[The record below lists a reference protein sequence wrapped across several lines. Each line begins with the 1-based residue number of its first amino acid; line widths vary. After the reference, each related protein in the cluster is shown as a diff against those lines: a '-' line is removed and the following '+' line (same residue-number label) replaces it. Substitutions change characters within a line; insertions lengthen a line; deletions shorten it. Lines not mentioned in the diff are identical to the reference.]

1 MSDPARSR
9 EKLGRVR
16 KTPAGEDIGSRSTA
30 LMERVVRFM
39 NFLRR
44 SRFPVHTVSEINA
57 ARALTLIDIEDPF
70 QFYMALRVCMV
81 IHHAHVG
88 LFNRLYMTFWGT
100 GPRVPMPPDDGDE
113 AAEEPA
119 VSVAKRLDEESAEES
134 SRKSGKK
141 RLTQDE
147 EAPVFAHS
155 VHESLRE
162 KDFERI
168 LENELPFLDELF
180 KRMRLKSRERKGL
193 RFKPSKGGRIVDLR
207 RSMRES
213 TQRGGEIVSILKKER
228 KPKET
233 KLVLLADVSGSMDIY
248 SAFLVRFVYQLQRY
262 LRGTETF
269 VFGTR
274 VMRITDLLHSRSV
287 RAAMSMVS
295 KRVLFWSGG
304 TDIGGCFQQ
313 FGSSCGVKYINRNS
327 ILVILSDGWDK
338 GDIEVLRSQMIL
350 FKRKFKKVIW
360 LNPHLKYERY
370 QPLCVGMAAA
380 LPYVDHFLPCHNVKT
395 LEQFVETV
403 KR

>member
-1 MSDPARSR
+1 VSDLTRSR
-9 EKLGRVR
+9 EARGRFKR
-16 KTPAGEDIGSRSTA
+16 TRPGEDFGNRSTA

-39 NFLRR
+39 NFLRS

-70 QFYMALRVCMV
+70 QFYMALRVCTV
-81 IHHAHVG
+81 IHHAHIG

-100 GPRVPMPPDDGDE
+100 GHKVPTPPDDDEE
-113 AAEEPA
+113 AAEEQA

-168 LENELPFLDELF
+168 LESELPFLDELF

-193 RFKPSKGGRIVDLR
+193 RYKPSKGGRIVDLR

-213 TQRGGEIVSILKKER
+213 TQRGGEIVSILKKEL
-228 KPKET
+228 KPKQT
-233 KLVLLADVSGSMDIY
+233 KLVLLADVSGSMDVY
-248 SAFLVRFVYQLQRY
+248 SAFLIRFVYQLQRY

-274 VMRITDLLHSRSV
+274 VMRITDLLHLRSV
-287 RAAMSMVS
+287 RTAMSMVS

-304 TDIGGCFQQ
+304 TNIGACFQQ
-313 FGSSCGVKYINRNS
+313 FTGGFGAKYIKRNR
-327 ILVILSDGWDK
+327 ILVILSDGWDR
-338 GDIEVLRSQMIL
+338 GDTEVLRSQMIL

-370 QPLCVGMAAA
+370 QPLCTGMAAA

>member
-9 EKLGRVR
+9 E
-16 KTPAGEDIGSRSTA
+16 DNGSRSMA

-44 SRFPVHTVSEINA
+44 NRFPVHTVSEINA
-57 ARALTLIDIEDPF
+57 ARALTLIDIEDQF

-81 IHHAHVG
+81 IHHTHLG
-88 LFNRLYMTFWGT
+88 LFNRLYMKFWGT
-100 GPRVPMPPDDGDE
+100 GPRIPMPPDDGEED
-113 AAEEPA
+113 AEEQSP
-119 VSVAKRLDEESAEES
+119 SVAKRLDMESAVES

-141 RLTQDE
+141 RLAQDE
-147 EAPVFAHS
+147 EAPVLAHS
-155 VHESLRE
+155 IYESLRE

-168 LENELPFLDELF
+168 LESEMPLLEELL
-180 KRMRLKSRERKGL
+180 KRMRLRTRERKGR
-193 RFKPSKGGRIVDLR
+193 RFKPSKRGSVVDLR
-207 RSMRES
+207 RSMRDS
-213 TQRGGEIVSILKKER
+213 TQRGGEIVSILRKEK

-233 KLVLLADVSGSMDIY
+233 KLVLLADVSGSMDVY
-248 SAFLVRFVYQLQRY
+248 STFLIQFVYQLQRY

-274 VMRITDLLHSRSV
+274 VMRITDLLHLRSV
-287 RAAMSMVS
+287 RTAMSMVS

-313 FGSSCGVKYINRNS
+313 FAGSFGAKYIKRNR

-338 GDIEVLRSQMIL
+338 GDVEVLRSQMNL

-360 LNPHLKYERY
+360 LNPNLKYERY
-370 QPLCVGMAAA
+370 QPLCMGMAAA

>member
-1 MSDPARSR
+1 MSGPARSQ
-9 EKLGRVR
+9 
-16 KTPAGEDIGSRSTA
+16 EDIGSRSMA
-30 LMERVVRFM
+30 LMERVVLFM
-39 NFLRR
+39 SFLRGN
-44 SRFPVHTVSEINA
+44 RFPVHTVSEINA

-70 QFYMALRVCMV
+70 QFYMALRVCLV
-81 IHHAHVG
+81 IHHMRLG
-88 LFNRLYMTFWGT
+88 LFNRLYMAFWGT
-100 GPRVPMPPDDGDE
+100 GPRVPMPPDDGKEDDE
-113 AAEEPA
+113 APA
-119 VSVAKRLDEESAEES
+119 ISVAKRLDEESAEES

-141 RLTQDE
+141 RLTPDDE
-147 EAPVFAHS
+147 VPVFAHS
-155 VHESLRE
+155 IHESLRE

-168 LENELPFLDELF
+168 LESEMPLLDELF
-180 KRMRLKSRERKGL
+180 KRMRLQSRERKGR
-193 RFKPSKGGRIVDLR
+193 RFKPSNGGNVVDLR
-207 RSMRES
+207 RSMRDS

-233 KLVLLADVSGSMDIY
+233 KLVLLADVSGSMDTY
-248 SAFLVRFVYQLQRY
+248 STFLIQFVYQLQRY

-274 VMRITDLLHSRSV
+274 VMRITDLLHLRSV
-287 RAAMSMVS
+287 RTAMSMVS

-313 FGSSCGVKYINRNS
+313 FAGSCGAKYIKRNR

-338 GDIEVLRSQMIL
+338 GDIEVLRAQMVL

-370 QPLCVGMAAA
+370 QPLCMGMAAA

-395 LEQFVETV
+395 LEKFVETV